1 MCVGGCPHIR
11 VREILKRS
19 LAAVITRK
27 SRRKWYHIRTN
38 WFRACVCANE
48 ISVVLWSFS
57 CCCCAVA
64 IAAPVTHDLPLVG
77 YLLAIKEQWVALSRL
92 PWILF
97 KVKYRFSVHSSTSTP
112 FTRVRTHPQYSHLR
126 NVICTAPLQHF
137 LPVSVCAWVYFLLHC
152 EHLIAVWSEEQKKF
166 SENEEDSVKDLQAKQ
181 LPSMELQ

>member
-57 CCCCAVA
+57 CCCSAVA

-112 FTRVRTHPQYSHLR
+112 FTRVRTHPPVQSPTKR
-126 NVICTAPLQHF
+126 NLYGSPTTFPAGFCVCVGL
-137 LPVSVCAWVYFLLHC
+137 LPPALWTSDCGLVGGAKEVLW
-152 EHLIAVWSEEQKKF
+152 KRGGF
-166 SENEEDSVKDLQAKQ
+166 SEGFAS
-181 LPSMELQ
+181 